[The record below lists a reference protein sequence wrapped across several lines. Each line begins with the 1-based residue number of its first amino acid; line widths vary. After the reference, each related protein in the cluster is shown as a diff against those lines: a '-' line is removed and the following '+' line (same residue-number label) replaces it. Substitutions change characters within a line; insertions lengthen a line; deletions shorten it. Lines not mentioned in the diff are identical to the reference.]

1 MKTEPS
7 HTIRSQIYNQIL
19 TDIMNSQFDLNGFL
33 TEKDLMERYGVS
45 RAPVREAL
53 MQLRSAHVVYSVPR
67 HGYRIRK
74 PSRQELVDL
83 LTYRSILEGTF
94 LEQFYHR
101 ITPENIQ
108 QLRSIGTTHDQVSHK
123 DFVSYW
129 NWAQEFHT
137 TLFSFYG
144 NEYALRNLQATMDQ
158 LAIYFA
164 TVLSTNYVL
173 DHLHSTILDYLEK
186 GDIKTAKMLLQTD
199 IQKGLSDEA
208 LIGR

>member
-1 MKTEPS
+1 MKKEPTR
-7 HTIRSQIYNQIL
+7 TIRSHIYNQIL
-19 TDIMNSQFDLNGFL
+19 TDIMNNQFDTDEFL
-33 TEKDLMERYGVS
+33 TEKALMERYGVS

-53 MQLRSAHVVYSVPR
+53 MQLRSARVIYSIPR
-67 HGYRIRK
+67 HGYRIHK

-108 QLRSIGTTHDQVSHK
+108 HLRNIGATHDRVEHK

-144 NEYALRNLQATMDQ
+144 NEYALLNLQAAMDQ

-164 TVLSTNYVL
+164 AVLNNNYTAN
-173 DHLHSTILDYLEK
+173 HLHSAILDYLEK

-199 IQKGLSDEA
+199 IQKGLSDEV